1 MTADDIKL
9 QVAILGLGQTLSRHS
24 TRRSMQERSGTP
36 DEIPSQVERVLGQMR
51 ASPYRRI
58 IGIKQNHETPHDG
71 MRLKAFAVVAWE
83 MVSEVAPS
91 ICVETLSAAIGDDS
105 QPLCE
110 QLLMSRD
117 IIGRMVGERLLIL
130 APNGGGWSGRLLLP
144 PKVFSWVLGGK
155 QSCGDFDLAK
165 VGEFARPGK
174 GADDGG
180 TARKSNPTAKQ
191 LYAAVRQDVIG
202 LDQQLQILCSR
213 FALHCI
219 RAHALK
225 SGADHTGIS
234 QMVICIVGPSGS
246 GKSYTVSRLA
256 EHCGLAHC
264 LYDTTAWTSAGF
276 VGDDLDTPFKILVK
290 NLGGDLDRAS
300 QGIIFLDEFDKKST
314 RYGRDVC
321 TLACQQELLG
331 RLQAIGPFTV
341 GGKRS
346 ATLEPPFVMDGRGIG
361 YILGGVFAGLDE
373 IVEQMAGR
381 RGIGYASVSGTR
393 QHVRIQD
400 AMKELGFLEELVNRI
415 SCVVRLPVPT
425 VESVG
430 RAIAA
435 TSRKFNET
443 LLAQGFGLLMTEA
456 AIVEIASYAIES
468 HGYYRAGQM
477 VLEAIAEEYL
487 FDERVGR
494 FKVERDDAVRVIA
507 RVSSGVVSCSQTTSP
522 KDIPESL
529 SCVDYDGSSAQVAGG

>member
-1 MTADDIKL
+1 
-9 QVAILGLGQTLSRHS
+9 
-24 TRRSMQERSGTP
+24 MQERSGTP
-36 DEIPSQVERVLGQMR
+36 DEIASQVERVLGQMR

-58 IGIKQNHETPHDG
+58 IGVRQNHETPHDG
-71 MRLKAFAVVAWE
+71 MRLKAFAVIAWE

-225 SGADHTGIS
+225 SGAADTGIS
-234 QMVICIVGPSGS
+234 QMVICIVGPSGC
-246 GKSYTVSRLA
+246 GKSFTVSRLA
-256 EHCGLAHC
+256 THCGVGHC
-264 LYDTTAWTSAGF
+264 LYDSTAWTSAGF
-276 VGDDLDTPFKILVK
+276 VGDDLDTPYRLLVK
-290 NLGGDLDRAS
+290 GLGGDLEKAAS
-300 QGIIFLDEFDKKST
+300 GVIFLDEFDKKSA

-331 RLQAIGPFTV
+331 RLQAIGPFVV

-346 ATLEPPFVMDGRGIG
+346 ATLEPQFVMDGRGLG

-373 IVEQMAGR
+373 IIEKMAGR
-381 RGIGYASVSGTR
+381 RGIGYTSVCGSR

-400 AMKELGFLEELVNRI
+400 ALKELGFLEELVNRV
-415 SCVVRLPVPT
+415 SCVIRLPVPT
-425 VESVG
+425 IESVG
-430 RAIAA
+430 RAIVTTA
-435 TSRKFNET
+435 SKFNDT
-443 LLAQGFGLLMTEA
+443 LLTQGFGLLMRESA
-456 AIVEIASYAIES
+456 VAEIAAYAVES
-468 HGYYRAGQM
+468 RGYYRAGQM
-477 VLEAIAEEYL
+477 VVEALAEDFL

-494 FKVERDDAVRVIA
+494 FVIERDDARRAIA
-507 RVSSGVVSCSQTTSP
+507 RVSSGVSQGGHEPSSEGISEP
-522 KDIPESL
+522 PP
-529 SCVDYDGSSAQVAGG
+529 CVDYDGQSAQVAGG